1 MITKENLPKVLECLG
16 FEKQGDIYSKHYN
29 ESNCDIIV
37 DFANERIEYPSN
49 LDTGANTTTNFS
61 QEENFV
67 VLECV
72 NRLLDKGYKPESIFL
87 EKTWTLGHTGKS
99 GRADITIYDKKN
111 NAYLIIECKRAG
123 NDYKEARKE
132 LFEDGQ

>member
-16 FEKQGDIYSKHYN
+16 FEKQSDIYSKHYN
-29 ESNCDIIV
+29 ESNCEISI

-72 NRLLDKGYKPESIFL
+72 NRLLDKGYRPESIFL
-87 EKTWTLGHTGKS
+87 EKTMP
-99 GRADITIYDKKN
+99 
-111 NAYLIIECKRAG
+111 
-123 NDYKEARKE
+123 
-132 LFEDGQ
+132 

>member
-111 NAYLIIECKRAG
+111 NALVQRNGFYCMLLIMTMKMIM
-123 NDYKEARKE
+123 
-132 LFEDGQ
+132 